1 MSQAVARRMGGPVR
15 HLNRAMEE
23 NPALKTD
30 ARAYVAQFKARMDA
44 IENNREAIRTR
55 LESDAGRAF
64 LLCDAALNG

>member
-1 MSQAVARRMGGPVR
+1 
-15 HLNRAMEE
+15 MEE